1 MENSQSASIF
11 KLSITFASNFY
22 TFSHVC
28 WNWHCTFPNIKNNHI
43 HIFYRQ
49 LCAKH
54 KNSNLGDDGASR
66 HQPDPTNQDHRRS
79 AAEHVRLRSGSRDS
93 FFYIYI
99 QYFQEEAAPSR
110 FYISYKKI
118 VLFNNNCSQE
128 GFSIMLNR

>member
-1 MENSQSASIF
+1 MFFINFRLQWKFYNRLVFLNFRFKFLYIF
-11 KLSITFASNFY
+11 ICVLKLTLYISEQKKY
-22 TFSHVC
+22 Q
-28 WNWHCTFPNIKNNHI
+28 I

-110 FYISYKKI
+110 FYIPYKKNSVI
-118 VLFNNNCSQE
+118 QQ
-128 GFSIMLNR
+128 